1 MRETGHNKA
10 SRAAALDGVGAP
22 CARQP
27 PPSRHIPC
35 RSAPCARQSTPS
47 RGQGPLPQKQSS
59 HKGKSAQVAT
69 RGRSHKSRHSHNG
82 FGFGCCRSTP
92 CARQAPQVAISLV
105 GARPARDRHPKSRHP
120 LWERALR
127 ATKHPSRGQG
137 PLPQEPAHHQGFG
150 FGCCRSTPCAR
161 QAPQVAISL
170 VGARPARDKAPQVAA
185 RGRSHRGF
193 GFGCCRSAPCA
204 RQSTPSRG
212 QGPLPQKHSSHKSR
226 HSHNGFGAQVAA
238 RGRFHRG

>member
-35 RSAPCARQSTPS
+35 RSAPCARQSTPSRGILCGSAPCARQSTPS

-105 GARPARDRHPKSRHP
+105 GARPARD
-120 LWERALR
+120 
-127 ATKHPSRGQG
+127 
-137 PLPQEPAHHQGFG
+137 
-150 FGCCRSTPCAR
+150 
-161 QAPQVAISL
+161 
-170 VGARPARDKAPQVAA
+170 KAPQVAA
-185 RGRSHRGF
+185 RGRSHK
-193 GFGCCRSAPCA
+193 STAPTRA
-204 RQSTPSRG
+204 DTPTMA
-212 QGPLPQKHSSHKSR
+212 LVLKSR
-226 HSHNGFGAQVAA
+226 PGAASTGA
-238 RGRFHRG
+238 DACT